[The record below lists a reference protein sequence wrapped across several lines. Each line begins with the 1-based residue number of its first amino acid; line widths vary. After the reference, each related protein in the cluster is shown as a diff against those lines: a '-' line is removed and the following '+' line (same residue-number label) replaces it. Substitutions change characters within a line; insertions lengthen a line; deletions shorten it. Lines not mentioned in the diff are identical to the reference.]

1 MRVYFRRA
9 VTAAGARRALGVYD
23 VAYLAGGPHR
33 VVECALISLA
43 ESGRVRFRATRVRA
57 VGDELPEHPVERAL
71 VTACPHSRRTASVC
85 VKMWESPEIEEI
97 GGRLVEWGLVTRA
110 RRQPTRVGRQRLKA
124 AEQDGNLPAYVF
136 GGPGV
141 LPRGTVRRGVM
152 DAQLIPPGLGRALI
166 RMGRVLDHEGDFD
179 FSDHSSSG
187 SDSGSGFSCGGG
199 GGGGGG
205 D

>member
-43 ESGRVRFRATRVRA
+43 ESGQLRFRATRVRA

-71 VTACPHSRRTASVC
+71 ITACPQSRRTASVC
-85 VKMWESPEIEEI
+85 AKMWESPEVEEI

-110 RRQPTRVGRQRLKA
+110 RRLPTRVGRQRLKA
-124 AEQDGNLPAYVF
+124 AEQDGSLPAYVF
-136 GGPGV
+136 DGPGV
-141 LPRGTVRRGVM
+141 LPRGAVRRGVM
-152 DAQLIPPGLGRALI
+152 DAQLIPSGIGRTLL
-166 RMGRVLDHEGDFD
+166 RMGNALEHEWD
-179 FSDHSSSG
+179 SDSSG
-187 SDSGSGFSCGGG
+187 HSDSGSSFSCGGG
-199 GGGGGG
+199 GGGGG